1 MPDLGLSATPRHEML
16 HYPFQ
21 TEHGLAWIILP
32 REGITAADAER
43 MAEMVAAVVVEEP
56 RGSA

>member
-1 MPDLGLSATPRHEML
+1 MTLPTQSTTARHEML

-32 REGITAADAER
+32 REGIGPADAER
-43 MAEMVAAVVVEEP
+43 MAEMVKTVSTEDTDA
-56 RGSA
+56 